1 MQQPYDHY
9 SKEIIRKRM
18 VKNALNYWGVKHEE
32 ELDPLVKLLLDALA
46 TELFLL
52 SSDFK
57 DKEAGMLDR
66 VSQLLAPD
74 ILTAPVPAHA
84 LIHAGPVEATEL
96 IGKFD
101 QLLYPQ
107 KVASV
112 LNGELDATFDLFF
125 SPVDALTLFK
135 AEIKTYAAGRHLY
148 DQSDRQK
155 KAIAT
160 TTEMNSLPYHIV
172 WAGLKLDENI
182 ESVEGLSFYFDY
194 RGLAGETED
203 FYGLL
208 PLMKMYIGDQKI
220 TSVPGHCFLQPEK
233 RESSAA
239 EDLFSDYDI
248 INRIEKDVKQVYHHK
263 FVSIPETLPGNLKD
277 LKTFYPE
284 AFHSCFSEAALQQM
298 KDKLLWI
305 KMVFPEALNPAVP
318 EDLKIHMNVFPVLN
332 RKYCEIKHRLEGIGN
347 IIPVQNEKDDFFL
360 AVHALTDSRN
370 RRYTPAYF
378 RDTALPKKGTYSV
391 RMGGTERFDSRNAHE
406 FLTYLV
412 ELLRDESAG
421 FASYGYDFITSL
433 VRGLN
438 QQIALMEKKVKQSSA
453 NGMDTPYYILVEPLD
468 EGESFFL
475 NYWTTNCDLANH
487 IRPGSKLIQY
497 KGTSLA
503 ANDIRFMTASTG
515 GKSRLQHNERIRAFK
530 YGLMTRDRIVT
541 AEDIRNFFFYELGNK
556 ISEVKIKHGVTA
568 SEQPRKGLM
577 RTVDIILTPENQGM
591 IYPAEWQEL
600 LSAAKTKLKAR
611 SGLMVNYRIMIGE
624 VII

>member
-9 SKEIIRKRM
+9 SKEIIRNRM
-18 VKNALNYWGVKHEE
+18 IKNALSYWGVKQEE
-32 ELDPLVKLLLDALA
+32 ELDPLVKLLLEALT

-52 SSDFK
+52 SNDFK

-84 LIHAGPVEATEL
+84 LIHAGPVEASEL
-96 IGKFD
+96 IGKYD
-101 QLLYPQ
+101 QLLYP
-107 KVASV
+107 KKIASV
-112 LNGELDATFDLFF
+112 PNGELDATFDLFF
-125 SPVDALTLFK
+125 SPVDSLVLFK
-135 AEIKTYAAGRHLY
+135 SQIKAYAAGRHLY
-148 DQSDRQK
+148 DQSERQRRV
-155 KAIAT
+155 IAT
-160 TTEMNSLPYHIV
+160 AAEPSDLPYHVV
-172 WAGLKLDENI
+172 WVGLELDNSI
-182 ESVEGLSFYFDY
+182 ESVEGLCFYFDY
-194 RGLAGETED
+194 RGLAAEMES

-208 PLMKMYIGDQKI
+208 PLMKMYIGDQRI
-220 TSVPGHCFLQPEK
+220 ASSPGRYYLRQQK
-233 RESSAA
+233 QAA
-239 EDLFSDYDI
+239 NTAADLFSDYDI
-248 INRIEKDVKQVYHHK
+248 INMIEKDVKQVYDHK
-263 FVSIPETLPGNLKD
+263 FVSLPKTLSGNLKD
-277 LKTFYPE
+277 LKTTFPE
-284 AFHSCFSEAALQQM
+284 AFRASFPESVLQQM
-298 KDKLLWI
+298 KSELLWI

-318 EDLKIHMNVFPVLN
+318 EDLKIHLNVIPVLN

-347 IIPVQNEKDDFFL
+347 IIPVQHEKDDFFL

-370 RRYTPAYF
+370 RRYSPAYF
-378 RDTALPKKGTYSV
+378 RDTALPKKGTYSM
-391 RMGGTERFDSRNAHE
+391 RMGGTERFDSRKAHE

-421 FASYGYDFITSL
+421 FASYGYDFITAL

-438 QQIALMEKKVKQSSA
+438 QQIALMEKKVKQSTA
-453 NGMDTPYYILVEPLD
+453 GDLDTPHYILVEPLD
-468 EGESFFL
+468 DRESFFL

-503 ANDIRFMTASTG
+503 ANDIRFMSASTG
-515 GKSRLQHNERIRAFK
+515 GKSRLQPSERIRAFK

-556 ISEVKIKHGVTA
+556 ISEVTIKHGVA
-568 SEQPRKGLM
+568 RSEQPRKGLM
-577 RTVDIILTPENQGM
+577 RTVDIVLSPENPGM

-611 SGLMVNYRIMIGE
+611 SGLMVNYRLMIGE